1 MAQPDCCCRLT
12 QAEINGIVAS
22 GCVWR
27 PPSLHE
33 IILIP
38 NVSISIS
45 CSSHVSFERS
55 GSTWTKFQTQ
65 CNLWKRKKAPVSCK
79 LSDASRRNSLF
90 CLCLIPKLSK
100 SMAQP
105 DCCCRLKQ
113 AEKNGIVASGCVWRP
128 PSLHEI
134 ILCSYDVRLPLFS
147 SHVSFERSGSTWTK
161 FQTQCNLWKRKK
173 APVSC
178 KLSDASR
185 INNLFCLC
193 LIPKLSKSMA
203 QPDCCCRLKQ
213 AEINGIVASG
223 CVWWPP
229 SLHEII
235 LIPYDVHLLFLLFT
249 CFVWKIW
256 FYLNQFPNSVQPMK
270 TEKNTRLIQVIC
282 RIENKQPFLSL
293 CDPQALEINGAT
305 GLLLQV
311 HTGWDKWHCG

>member
-1 MAQPDCCCRLT
+1 MAQPNCCCRLT

-33 IILIP
+33 TILIP
-38 NVSISIS
+38 YDVRLPF

-79 LSDASRRNSLF
+79 LSDASRINSLF

-134 ILCSYDVRLPLFS
+134 ILIPNVSISISCS
-147 SHVSFERSGSTWTK
+147 SHVSFERSASTWTK

-185 INNLFCLC
+185 INSLFCLC
-193 LIPKLSKSMA
+193 LIPKLL
-203 QPDCCCRLKQ
+203 Q
-213 AEINGIVASG
+213 
-223 CVWWPP
+223 
-229 SLHEII
+229 
-235 LIPYDVHLLFLLFT
+235 
-249 CFVWKIW
+249 
-256 FYLNQFPNSVQPMK
+256 
-270 TEKNTRLIQVIC
+270 
-282 RIENKQPFLSL
+282 
-293 CDPQALEINGAT
+293 INGAT

-311 HTGWDKWHCG
+311 EAGWEKWHCG